1 MITREQHLLIK
12 LSEEAVEVALELS
25 KRIHKTILFGLDEI
39 NIKKPD
45 GPTNR
50 ENIINE
56 LNDLFGIVEMLV
68 DEGTLPPDW
77 LSQEKIDARK
87 LKVEKYIEHAK
98 NVGNLIS

>member
-1 MITREQHLLIK
+1 MITEEQHLLIK

-25 KRIHKTILFGLDEI
+25 KRIHKTMLFGLDET

-45 GPTNR
+45 GPNNR

-68 DEGTLPPDW
+68 DRGTLPKDW
-77 LSQEKIDARK
+77 LSQDKIAARK
-87 LKVEKYIEHAK
+87 EKVSRYMEHAR
-98 NVGNLIS
+98 NVGELRK